1 MKYEE
6 LSKFIVENVG
16 GKENIDSLTHCI
28 TRLRFK
34 LKDEDKANTDMLK
47 NNDEIVTVMQSG
59 GQYQVVIGNHVPD
72 VYKAVTNT
80 ANISEGDNSQNDGSG
95 DGKKGSVF
103 NTLIDIIS
111 GIFQPILGVLA
122 ATGMIKGLTAMILAF
137 GWVTEEDGLY
147 ILLNATGD
155 AFFHFL
161 PIFLGY
167 AAAKK
172 FNVIP
177 FVGMGIGAALTYPAI
192 AEVMEGE
199 ALYTI
204 FGGTIFETPIYI
216 ELFGIP
222 IILMSYATSVVP
234 IILAVY
240 FASYIEKFARKVIPD
255 VVKLFLVPF
264 FTMLIVVP
272 LTFMVI
278 GPISTWISQ
287 IIGSGASGIY
297 EMSPILMGVLVAGL
311 WQALVIF
318 GLHWGLVPIGLNN
331 IATGGFDPI
340 LAAAAIPSFGQ
351 IGAVL
356 AVMLKTRNEK
366 LKTLSIPA
374 FISGVFGV
382 TEPAIYGVTLP
393 KKWPFIWGCVASA
406 AGGGIIGLAGA
417 GFYMLGGLGIFS
429 YPSFIGPEGIG
440 FPVVMAVL
448 ATIIT
453 FVLAFVIVY
462 FTYKEGTAAAPQ
474 TINQENVSTGNVQAA
489 EVSAPA
495 LNENDVMSPMD
506 GRMIQ
511 LKDVEDQV
519 FASESMGKGI
529 AIEPELGEAVA
540 PFNGEVVTVFPTGH
554 AAGLKSDSGIEIL
567 IHIGLD
573 TVQLQGQHY
582 EILVKDGQRVKIGD
596 PLIKFDIESIKEAGY
611 STVTPII
618 VTNSADFP
626 DIGFNDADH
635 IKQEEL
641 IMTVE
646 RGDDQ

>member
-16 GKENIDSLTHCI
+16 GEENIASMTHCI

-34 LKDEDKANTDMLK
+34 LKDEDKANTDVLK
-47 NNDEIVTVMQSG
+47 NNDEIVTVMRSG

-72 VYKAVTNT
+72 VYKAITET
-80 ANISEGDNSQNDGSG
+80 ANISESDNNKDNVSKE
-95 DGKKGSVF
+95 KKNNSVL
-103 NTLIDIIS
+103 NTLIDVIS

-137 GWVTEEDGLY
+137 GWVTTEDGLY

-177 FVGMGIGAALTYPAI
+177 FVGMAIGAALTYPTI
-192 AEVMEGE
+192 NQVMEGD
-199 ALYTI
+199 ALYTL
-204 FGGTIFETPIYI
+204 FQGTLFETPIYI

-222 IILMSYATSVVP
+222 VILMSYATSVVP
-234 IILAVY
+234 IILSVY
-240 FASYIEKFARKVIPD
+240 FASHVERFARKVIPD

-272 LTFMVI
+272 MTFMVI

-287 IIGSGASGIY
+287 IIGSGASGVY

-331 IATGGFDPI
+331 MATSGFDPI

-406 AGGGIIGLAGA
+406 AGGGIVGMSGA

-440 FPVVMAVL
+440 FPVMMAVV
-448 ATIIT
+448 ATIIA

-462 FTYKEGTAAAPQ
+462 FTYKEGTAAASQPV
-474 TINQENVSTGNVQAA
+474 NQENVSTGNVHVADLSAA
-489 EVSAPA
+489 A

-506 GRMIQ
+506 GRMIP
-511 LKDVEDQV
+511 LRDVEDQV
-519 FASESMGKGI
+519 FASESMGRWI
-529 AIEPELGEAVA
+529 VIEPEVGEAVA
-540 PFNGEVVTVFPTGH
+540 PFNGEIVTVFPTGH
-554 AAGLKSDSGIEIL
+554 AVGLKSDSGIEVL

-573 TVQLQGQHY
+573 TVQLQGQPY
-582 EILVKDGQRVKIGD
+582 AILITDGQRVKVGD
-596 PLIKFDIESIKEAGY
+596 PLIKFDIKGIKDAGY

-618 VTNSADFP
+618 VMNSADFP
-626 DIGFNDADH
+626 
-635 IKQEEL
+635 
-641 IMTVE
+641 
-646 RGDDQ
+646 

>member
-16 GKENIDSLTHCI
+16 GKENINSLTHCI

-34 LKDEDKANTDMLK
+34 LKDEDKANTDLLK

-95 DGKKGSVF
+95 GGKKGSVF

-199 ALYTI
+199 VLYTL

-222 IILMSYATSVVP
+222 VILMSYATSVVP

-240 FASYIEKFARKVIPD
+240 FASHVERFARKVIPD

-272 LTFMVI
+272 MTFMVI

-287 IIGSGASGIY
+287 IIGSGASG
-297 EMSPILMGVLVAGL
+297 
-311 WQALVIF
+311 
-318 GLHWGLVPIGLNN
+318 
-331 IATGGFDPI
+331 
-340 LAAAAIPSFGQ
+340 
-351 IGAVL
+351 
-356 AVMLKTRNEK
+356 
-366 LKTLSIPA
+366 
-374 FISGVFGV
+374 
-382 TEPAIYGVTLP
+382 
-393 KKWPFIWGCVASA
+393 
-406 AGGGIIGLAGA
+406 
-417 GFYMLGGLGIFS
+417 
-429 YPSFIGPEGIG
+429 
-440 FPVVMAVL
+440 
-448 ATIIT
+448 
-453 FVLAFVIVY
+453 
-462 FTYKEGTAAAPQ
+462 
-474 TINQENVSTGNVQAA
+474 
-489 EVSAPA
+489 
-495 LNENDVMSPMD
+495 
-506 GRMIQ
+506 
-511 LKDVEDQV
+511 
-519 FASESMGKGI
+519 
-529 AIEPELGEAVA
+529 
-540 PFNGEVVTVFPTGH
+540 
-554 AAGLKSDSGIEIL
+554 
-567 IHIGLD
+567 
-573 TVQLQGQHY
+573 
-582 EILVKDGQRVKIGD
+582 
-596 PLIKFDIESIKEAGY
+596 
-611 STVTPII
+611 
-618 VTNSADFP
+618 
-626 DIGFNDADH
+626 
-635 IKQEEL
+635 
-641 IMTVE
+641 
-646 RGDDQ
+646 